1 MDRYNRLVVLVAVL
15 ACVVQQFA
23 SCCHHNGCERISHS
37 FNINAVRVANESG
50 KFLWTLYLPTT
61 ALYIHQLTD
70 IMYQD
75 FTFPENITVY
85 ASDHETNASF
95 FGAFPQYYNN
105 THCVILR
112 TFENDCLAS
121 SQCPNRE
128 VILSEGGGQTSIKF
142 ILHNLTVSQDGTRID
157 ICAHCGGSY
166 VCFPPVYLTVNGEE
180 RERERFHY
188 IVLSIGPPVNL
199 SNYVSVAL
207 TCSGIKLTGIIDTD
221 TELLIII
228 KDTNNE
234 TVYEETAY
242 NLPFVVHGNKIGSN
256 FNPAANYTLFITGKN
271 PAGIGE
277 TLQHDVSF
285 KNCKFLLLQIC
296 FYNKFF

>member
-1 MDRYNRLVVLVAVL
+1 M
-15 ACVVQQFA
+15 
-23 SCCHHNGCERISHS
+23 
-37 FNINAVRVANESG
+37 
-50 KFLWTLYLPTT
+50 
-61 ALYIHQLTD
+61 
-70 IMYQD
+70 
-75 FTFPENITVY
+75 
-85 ASDHETNASF
+85 
-95 FGAFPQYYNN
+95 
-105 THCVILR
+105 R
-112 TFENDCLAS
+112 TFESECLS
-121 SQCPNRE
+121 TKRCHGPNRE
-128 VILSEGGGQTSIKF
+128 ILLYDEDGQKIIEYKF
-142 ILHNLTVSQDGTRID
+142 YNLTVAQDGTRVD
-157 ICAHCGGSY
+157 ICAHCGVSY

-180 RERERFHY
+180 KRDY

-256 FNPAANYTLFITGKN
+256 FIPAANYTLFITGKN
-271 PAGIGE
+271 TAGTGE